1 MRQSA
6 NLVRKHI
13 VVNGLVQGVGFR
25 YFTVTQARRLGV
37 RGWVR
42 NCRDGSVELEAQ
54 GSSDAVQA
62 LVEQLAIGPRWSEVS
77 HVAVHDMPIIDETA
91 RAFGV
96 RQLPVSRTHITHD
109 NLTIRVNMGVPRR
122 LGLAHCYDGAL

>member
-13 VVNGLVQGVGFR
+13 VVTGLVQGVGFR

-37 RGWVR
+37 QGWVR

-77 HVAVHDMPIIDETA
+77 RVAVHDMPIIDETA

-96 RQLPVSRTHITHD
+96 RQ
-109 NLTIRVNMGVPRR
+109 
-122 LGLAHCYDGAL
+122 

>member
-13 VVNGLVQGVGFR
+13 VVTGLVQGVGFR

-37 RGWVR
+37 QGWVR

-77 HVAVHDMPIIDETA
+77 HVDVHDMPIIDETA

-96 RQLPVSRTHITHD
+96 RQ
-109 NLTIRVNMGVPRR
+109 
-122 LGLAHCYDGAL
+122 

>member
-37 RGWVR
+37 
-42 NCRDGSVELEAQ
+42 Q

-96 RQLPVSRTHITHD
+96 RQ
-109 NLTIRVNMGVPRR
+109 
-122 LGLAHCYDGAL
+122 

>member
-13 VVNGLVQGVGFR
+13 VVTGLVQGVGFR

-37 RGWVR
+37 QGWVR

-62 LVEQLAIGPRWSEVS
+62 LVEQLAIGLRWSEVS

-96 RQLPVSRTHITHD
+96 RQ
-109 NLTIRVNMGVPRR
+109 
-122 LGLAHCYDGAL
+122 

>member
-42 NCRDGSVELEAQ
+42 NCRD
-54 GSSDAVQA
+54 A

-96 RQLPVSRTHITHD
+96 RQ
-109 NLTIRVNMGVPRR
+109 
-122 LGLAHCYDGAL
+122 

>member
-54 GSSDAVQA
+54 GSSEA

-96 RQLPVSRTHITHD
+96 RQ
-109 NLTIRVNMGVPRR
+109 
-122 LGLAHCYDGAL
+122 

>member
-62 LVEQLAIGPRWSEVS
+62 LVERVTSPCMTCRLSMRPLGHLACVNNLYHEP
-77 HVAVHDMPIIDETA
+77 T
-91 RAFGV
+91 
-96 RQLPVSRTHITHD
+96 SRTI
-109 NLTIRVNMGVPRR
+109 ISRYG
-122 LGLAHCYDGAL
+122 

>member
-62 LVEQLAIGPRWSEVS
+62 LVEQGIPIKEAIREV
-77 HVAVHDMPIIDETA
+77 AK
-91 RAFGV
+91 RFGV
-96 RQLPVSRTHITHD
+96 SRRDVYNVVERQ
-109 NLTIRVNMGVPRR
+109 
-122 LGLAHCYDGAL
+122 

>member
-77 HVAVHDMPIIDETA
+77 HVVVHDMPIIDETA

-96 RQLPVSRTHITHD
+96 RQ
-109 NLTIRVNMGVPRR
+109 
-122 LGLAHCYDGAL
+122 

>member
-1 MRQSA
+1 M
-6 NLVRKHI
+6 
-13 VVNGLVQGVGFR
+13 
-25 YFTVTQARRLGV
+25 Y
-37 RGWVR
+37 RGGCVIG
-42 NCRDGSVELEAQ
+42 RDGSVELEAQ

-96 RQLPVSRTHITHD
+96 RQ
-109 NLTIRVNMGVPRR
+109 
-122 LGLAHCYDGAL
+122 

>member
-13 VVNGLVQGVGFR
+13 VVTGLVQGVGFR

-37 RGWVR
+37 QGWVR

-62 LVEQLAIGPRWSEVS
+62 LVEQLAIGQRWSEVS

-96 RQLPVSRTHITHD
+96 RQ
-109 NLTIRVNMGVPRR
+109 
-122 LGLAHCYDGAL
+122 

>member
-25 YFTVTQARRLGV
+25 YFTVSQARRLGV

-96 RQLPVSRTHITHD
+96 RQ
-109 NLTIRVNMGVPRR
+109 
-122 LGLAHCYDGAL
+122 

>member
-13 VVNGLVQGVGFR
+13 VVTGLVQGVGFR

-37 RGWVR
+37 QGWVR

-77 HVAVHDMPIIDETA
+77 HVHVHDMPIIDETA

-96 RQLPVSRTHITHD
+96 RQ
-109 NLTIRVNMGVPRR
+109 
-122 LGLAHCYDGAL
+122 

>member
-13 VVNGLVQGVGFR
+13 VVTGLVQGVGFR

-37 RGWVR
+37 QGWVR

-62 LVEQLAIGPRWSEVS
+62 LVEQLAIGPLWSEVS

-96 RQLPVSRTHITHD
+96 RQ
-109 NLTIRVNMGVPRR
+109 
-122 LGLAHCYDGAL
+122 

>member
-25 YFTVTQARRLGV
+25 YFTVTQAR
-37 RGWVR
+37 WVR

-96 RQLPVSRTHITHD
+96 RQ
-109 NLTIRVNMGVPRR
+109 
-122 LGLAHCYDGAL
+122 

>member
-62 LVEQLAIGPRWSEVS
+62 LVEQLAIGPQWSEVS

-96 RQLPVSRTHITHD
+96 RQ
-109 NLTIRVNMGVPRR
+109 
-122 LGLAHCYDGAL
+122 

>member
-13 VVNGLVQGVGFR
+13 VVTGLVQGVGFR

-37 RGWVR
+37 QGWVR

-77 HVAVHDMPIIDETA
+77 HVAAHDMPIIDETA

-96 RQLPVSRTHITHD
+96 RQ
-109 NLTIRVNMGVPRR
+109 
-122 LGLAHCYDGAL
+122 

>member
-13 VVNGLVQGVGFR
+13 VVTGLVQGVGFR

-37 RGWVR
+37 QGWVR

-62 LVEQLAIGPRWSEVS
+62 LVEQLAIGPRWSEVR
-77 HVAVHDMPIIDETA
+77 HGAVHDMPSIDETA

-96 RQLPVSRTHITHD
+96 RQ
-109 NLTIRVNMGVPRR
+109 
-122 LGLAHCYDGAL
+122 

>member
-42 NCRDGSVELEAQ
+42 NCRDGSVE
-54 GSSDAVQA
+54 
-62 LVEQLAIGPRWSEVS
+62 QLAIGPRWSEVS

-96 RQLPVSRTHITHD
+96 RQ
-109 NLTIRVNMGVPRR
+109 
-122 LGLAHCYDGAL
+122 

>member
-13 VVNGLVQGVGFR
+13 VVTGLVQGVGFR

-37 RGWVR
+37 QGWVR

-62 LVEQLAIGPRWSEVS
+62 LVEQLAMRPLGHLACVNNLYHEP
-77 HVAVHDMPIIDETA
+77 T
-91 RAFGV
+91 
-96 RQLPVSRTHITHD
+96 SRTI
-109 NLTIRVNMGVPRR
+109 ISRYG
-122 LGLAHCYDGAL
+122 

>member
-37 RGWVR
+37 QGWVR

-62 LVEQLAIGPRWSEVS
+62 LVEQLDIGPRWSEAS

-96 RQLPVSRTHITHD
+96 RQ
-109 NLTIRVNMGVPRR
+109 
-122 LGLAHCYDGAL
+122 

>member
-54 GSSDAVQA
+54 GSSDAV
-62 LVEQLAIGPRWSEVS
+62 S
-77 HVAVHDMPIIDETA
+77 HGAVHDMPIIDETA

-96 RQLPVSRTHITHD
+96 RQ
-109 NLTIRVNMGVPRR
+109 
-122 LGLAHCYDGAL
+122 

>member
-13 VVNGLVQGVGFR
+13 VVTGLVQGVGFR

-42 NCRDGSVELEAQ
+42 
-54 GSSDAVQA
+54 
-62 LVEQLAIGPRWSEVS
+62 I
-77 HVAVHDMPIIDETA
+77 VAMA
-91 RAFGV
+91 RLSWKHKAAAT
-96 RQLPVSRTHITHD
+96 QCKPWLS
-109 NLTIRVNMGVPRR
+109 N
-122 LGLAHCYDGAL
+122 

>member
-37 RGWVR
+37 RGGCV
-42 NCRDGSVELEAQ
+42 
-54 GSSDAVQA
+54 
-62 LVEQLAIGPRWSEVS
+62 I
-77 HVAVHDMPIIDETA
+77 VAMA
-91 RAFGV
+91 RLSWKHKAAAT
-96 RQLPVSRTHITHD
+96 QCKPWLS
-109 NLTIRVNMGVPRR
+109 N
-122 LGLAHCYDGAL
+122 

>member
-54 GSSDAVQA
+54 GSS
-62 LVEQLAIGPRWSEVS
+62 
-77 HVAVHDMPIIDETA
+77 
-91 RAFGV
+91 
-96 RQLPVSRTHITHD
+96 
-109 NLTIRVNMGVPRR
+109 
-122 LGLAHCYDGAL
+122 

>member
-77 HVAVHDMPIIDETA
+77 HVGVHDMPIIDETA

-96 RQLPVSRTHITHD
+96 RQ
-109 NLTIRVNMGVPRR
+109 
-122 LGLAHCYDGAL
+122 

>member
-13 VVNGLVQGVGFR
+13 VVTGLVQGVGFR

-37 RGWVR
+37 QGWVR

-62 LVEQLAIGPRWSEVS
+62 LVEQLAIGTRWSEAS

-96 RQLPVSRTHITHD
+96 RQ
-109 NLTIRVNMGVPRR
+109 
-122 LGLAHCYDGAL
+122 

>member
-13 VVNGLVQGVGFR
+13 VVTGLVQGVGFR

-37 RGWVR
+37 QGWVR

-62 LVEQLAIGPRWSEVS
+62 LVEQLAIGPAMVRSES
-77 HVAVHDMPIIDETA
+77 RR
-91 RAFGV
+91 RA
-96 RQLPVSRTHITHD
+96 
-109 NLTIRVNMGVPRR
+109 
-122 LGLAHCYDGAL
+122 

>member
-54 GSSDAVQA
+54 GSSDRTVQA

-96 RQLPVSRTHITHD
+96 RQ
-109 NLTIRVNMGVPRR
+109 
-122 LGLAHCYDGAL
+122 

>member
-13 VVNGLVQGVGFR
+13 VVTGLVQGVGFR

-37 RGWVR
+37 QGWVR

-54 GSSDAVQA
+54 GSSDAV
-62 LVEQLAIGPRWSEVS
+62 LSLGLSNLAIGPRWSEVS
-77 HVAVHDMPIIDETA
+77 HVR
-91 RAFGV
+91 RA
-96 RQLPVSRTHITHD
+96 
-109 NLTIRVNMGVPRR
+109 
-122 LGLAHCYDGAL
+122 

>member
-54 GSSDAVQA
+54 GSS
-62 LVEQLAIGPRWSEVS
+62 

-96 RQLPVSRTHITHD
+96 RQ
-109 NLTIRVNMGVPRR
+109 
-122 LGLAHCYDGAL
+122 